1 MDKMLE
7 ALEKFLKQ
15 GIIKIMCNELT
26 NFSCAT
32 FSNNLKNNVIT
43 TIGINTPIRTLGSLL
58 NYYEKKKNLTP
69 KEICK
74 YTKIPEAAYDRM
86 KNQANDFTNYDKNY
100 ICLLVICFALTPS
113 QTRMFL
119 NSAHILL
126 QPLSNSYDAA
136 FDFFI
141 NEWHYTDNVQE
152 NINNF
157 IKCVTHSQSLLKK
170 YLKDNDN

>member
-7 ALEKFLKQ
+7 ALEKYLKQ

-32 FSNNLKNNVIT
+32 FLNDPKFEVDK
-43 TIGINTPIRTLGSLL
+43 TIGINKQIRTLGSLL
-58 NYYEKKKNLTP
+58 NYYEKNKHLTP

-74 YTKIPEAAYDRM
+74 YTKIPEGAYDRM
-86 KNQANDFTNYDKNY
+86 KNQANDFTNYDKNH

-126 QPLSNSYDAA
+126 QPLSDSYDAA
-136 FDFFI
+136 FDFFV
-141 NEWHYTDNVQE
+141 NEWHYTDNIQE

-157 IKCVTHSQSLLKK
+157 IKCVKRSNFLLKK
-170 YLKDNDN
+170 FLKDSDN